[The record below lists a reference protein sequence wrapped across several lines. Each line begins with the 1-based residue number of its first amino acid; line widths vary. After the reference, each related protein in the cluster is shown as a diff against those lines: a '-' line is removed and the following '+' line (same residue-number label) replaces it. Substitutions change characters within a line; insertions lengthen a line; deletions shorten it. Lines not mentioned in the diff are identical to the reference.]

1 MKLNSLRPT
10 GWITQVPG
18 PHLKEGKV
26 LILVDLNC
34 KNRVPRRLSETTQTH
49 LGIEEVHHGL
59 LQTTDKGGGVKVR
72 WISCQ
77 QSGQFC
83 QLSAEIH
90 HVGAAHLC
98 NPKRDVA
105 HIESA
110 GLSGHLAPHHR
121 YGGGGHRQAVWSHG
135 GKEGCGRDLAC
146 GWRQNSH
153 H

>member
-59 LQTTDKGGGVKVR
+59 LQTTDKGGEGEVD
-72 WISCQ
+72 
-77 QSGQFC
+77 
-83 QLSAEIH
+83 LMPT
-90 HVGAAHLC
+90 VGPVLPA
-98 NPKRDVA
+98 KR
-105 HIESA
+105 
-110 GLSGHLAPHHR
+110 
-121 YGGGGHRQAVWSHG
+121 
-135 GKEGCGRDLAC
+135 
-146 GWRQNSH
+146 
-153 H
+153 